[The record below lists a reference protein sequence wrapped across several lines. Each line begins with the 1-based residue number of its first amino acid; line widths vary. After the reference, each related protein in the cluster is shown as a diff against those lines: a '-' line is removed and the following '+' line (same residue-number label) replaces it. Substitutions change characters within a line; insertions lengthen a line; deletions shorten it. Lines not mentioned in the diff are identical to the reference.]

1 MSIEPIT
8 PAETD
13 LERIDGLLA
22 DLGTITRRAANEALT
37 EEDFR
42 VLSRRMRSRLQA
54 LRAEARE
61 AQPFELTD
69 VAAAIATASQV
80 GQSPELRSLIRRIP
94 GLMTAQQL
102 ACHPGVGRARMYG
115 DFAVIDG
122 GARDGGR
129 P

>member
-1 MSIEPIT
+1 MSTQTIA

-13 LERIDGLLA
+13 LELIDGLLA
-22 DLGTITRRAANEALT
+22 DLGTMTRRAANEALT
-37 EEDFR
+37 EEDFAT
-42 VLSRRMRSRLQA
+42 LSRRMRCRLQA
-54 LRAEARE
+54 LRAAAQEAE
-61 AQPFELTD
+61 PIELTD

-80 GQSPELRSLIRRIP
+80 GQSPELRGLIRRIP

-115 DFAVIDG
+115 DFAAI
-122 GARDGGR
+122 DGGR